1 MSFLCH
7 RRPFFHYW
15 GDQLWPAFNHFQ
27 IIFSLFFSVDHAE
40 DFEEMAVSVVEVIW
54 WKQSSYLV
62 LWHLCSFFSFSKY
75 ILGKMTGIWLMFVFL
90 FCLFWM
96 DTSTVWIRP
105 AYSQPNTLR
114 ILTHFLYWE
123 YKIHWRINST
133 EAWSQIFC
141 HLGVN
146 HFGFPFSAC
155 SVFYQKS
162 PAGIKIK
169 PALRAVSKKC
179 VKLSWFCYIL
189 LSKEMFLF
197 CHWNG
202 DVSIL

>member
-15 GDQLWPAFNHFQ
+15 GDQLWPAFDHFQ
-27 IIFSLFFSVDHAE
+27 IIFSLFLSVDHAE
-40 DFEEMAVSVVEVIW
+40 DFEQMAVSVVEVIW

-62 LWHLCSFFSFSKY
+62 LWHLCSFFPSPNTY
-75 ILGKMTGIWLMFVFL
+75 YVRWLGFGW
-90 FCLFWM
+90 CLFFCFVCFEWLR
-96 DTSTVWIRP
+96 VWIRP

-133 EAWSQIFC
+133 EPWSQIFC
-141 HLGVN
+141 HVGVN
-146 HFGFPFSAC
+146 HFGFPFFAC
-155 SVFYQKS
+155 SVFYQKG

-189 LSKEMFLF
+189 LSKERFLF